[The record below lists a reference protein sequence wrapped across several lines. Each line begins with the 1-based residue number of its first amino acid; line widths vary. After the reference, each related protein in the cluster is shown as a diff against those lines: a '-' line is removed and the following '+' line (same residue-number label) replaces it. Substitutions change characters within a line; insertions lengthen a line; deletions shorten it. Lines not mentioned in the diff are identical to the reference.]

1 MNEELSSFPCPTLF
15 TEGYG
20 INSSELKQAFVLM
33 QIELVVSEIVRSIEI
48 KELGLG
54 LSVRRRLFQEESEQ
68 LLNLYQDIPIGNP
81 LDDVEGN
88 PVRNPVVSS
97 YRMTNPPPVPQQA
110 RCGRCGIDRHII
122 ETRGNGM
129 DFLEYRHM
137 GRPEDVAPELIC
149 QSCCYDA
156 RSMGWC
162 GGGIK
167 CIDCGMSESFALNHG
182 LPRFMEDREVWP
194 RDWRCDGCWARDQR
208 FEEELNINMEGPE
221 IDDLQRREEHLME
234 CENCGRIWD
243 GNAQCPCLLFDEEE
257 EPRTPRPDV
266 NEEDPAVLA
275 VRVRDEIM
283 DQRIIQRLVHLHEG
297 VEEEDFEEDGTYIG
311 EYENEDWQPENNTE
325 KVKEIKDSV
334 KDIGEIVFDIREKIS
349 EGEYVKLMDSL
360 QGLTNRVN
368 EL

>member
-1 MNEELSSFPCPTLF
+1 
-15 TEGYG
+15 
-20 INSSELKQAFVLM
+20 
-33 QIELVVSEIVRSIEI
+33 
-48 KELGLG
+48 
-54 LSVRRRLFQEESEQ
+54 
-68 LLNLYQDIPIGNP
+68 
-81 LDDVEGN
+81 
-88 PVRNPVVSS
+88 
-97 YRMTNPPPVPQQA
+97 
-110 RCGRCGIDRHII
+110 
-122 ETRGNGM
+122 
-129 DFLEYRHM
+129 
-137 GRPEDVAPELIC
+137 
-149 QSCCYDA
+149 
-156 RSMGWC
+156 
-162 GGGIK
+162 
-167 CIDCGMSESFALNHG
+167 
-182 LPRFMEDREVWP
+182 
-194 RDWRCDGCWARDQR
+194 
-208 FEEELNINMEGPE
+208 
-221 IDDLQRREEHLME
+221 ME